1 MANKNGKRN
10 TSLRGG
16 LKSRR
21 GNLISNSRANV
32 SRLLRRFTPRNDAR
46 QNISI
51 ILAPFSIGG
60 PNNEA
65 KDGPQALM
73 SNHLDDD
80 LRELGFNVKVI
91 KPARDLMNYVSNHK
105 QSNKKNRIK
114 NIEAIVK
121 INEWLAKTVENEIK
135 SNSLPLTIGGDHSL
149 AIGTIAGVVAGFS
162 AVGRPAL
169 GKKPTTTKDIGVLW
183 IDRHFDAHSPKNTPS
198 WRAHGMPTA
207 VAIADKKY
215 DSHPDFQRLLMVGQS
230 KKLPKVKPENLVHFA
245 IGEKSLVKPKTKW
258 FLMEDIDDYGITK
271 CIEEA
276 VNYLLKRT
284 KKIYIAWDIDSMNV
298 TGTGTSGD
306 SQLVLREGLVIA
318 RTINKKIRLA
328 GKLAGLE
335 LMEVAPKLER
345 KDLKGQTVD
354 WSMQLLTTCFGS
366 NLFNLHSHM
375 TRNINMHATDS

>member
-1 MANKNGKRN
+1 MK
-10 TSLRGG
+10 
-16 LKSRR
+16 
-21 GNLISNSRANV
+21 
-32 SRLLRRFTPRNDAR
+32 

-60 PNNEA
+60 PNDSA
-65 KDGPQALM
+65 KDGPKALM

-80 LRELGFNVKVI
+80 LKELGFNVKVI
-91 KPARDLMNYVSNHK
+91 KPPKVLSLL
-105 QSNKKNRIK
+105 SSLTSSKKNRIK
-114 NIEAIVK
+114 NIEAIIK
-121 INEWLAKTVENEIK
+121 INEWLAKIVENEIK
-135 SNSLPLTIGGDHSL
+135 NGFIPLTIGGDHSL
-149 AIGTIAGVVAGFS
+149 AIGTIAGTVD
-162 AVGRPAL
+162 AL
-169 GKKPTTTKDIGVLW
+169 QNIGVLW

-215 DSHPDFQRLLMVGQS
+215 DLHPDFQRLLMIGQNE
-230 KKLPKVKPENLVHFA
+230 KLPKVKPENFVYFA
-245 IGEKSLVKPKTKW
+245 IGEKSLVKPKTKY
-258 FLMEDIDDYGITK
+258 FLMEDIDDYGIKK
-271 CIEEA
+271 CIENA

-306 SQLVLREGLVIA
+306 SQLTLREGLVIA
-318 RTINKKIRLA
+318 RTINKKIILA

-375 TRNINMHATDS
+375 TRNINMHAE